1 LEPTLN
7 FFAVINTLGALQCTL
22 TAFAL
27 FSIKTG
33 NRTANR
39 FLGLF
44 LIALAVLIFDFV
56 MYDTR
61 FFLSVPQLYP
71 ILDPVVLVVTPLFF
85 FYIKS
90 LTNQRFSFRKRDL
103 LHFLLFFLFFLLLLP
118 DFFRGPEAKLQ
129 DYMDE
134 LKSTGLTIDY
144 YIGNAIID
152 TQILAYLFASFI
164 VLSKAIKNQ
173 PGLGKNTPINVK
185 WLRNL
190 IVALT
195 FVSVMSAIFDF
206 MPIARESGYNN
217 YITPFLL
224 TLIIYSM
231 GYLGIRQ
238 SEIFTTERL
247 FSLGKKYQKSVLT
260 DEMAEKI
267 LKKLTHLMQ
276 EEKLYRD
283 SMISLPAMAVR
294 LKITTHHLSQILNE
308 RLDRN
313 FFNYISEYRVEEAK
327 QRLLEPDA
335 SQITMLELAY
345 DIGFNS
351 LSAFNTAFKKHSGM
365 SPSEFKKQND
375 QR

>member
-1 LEPTLN
+1 MEPTIN

-71 ILDPVVLVVTPLFF
+71 ILDPTVLIVAPLFF

-90 LTNQRFSFRKRDL
+90 LTNQGFSFRKRDL
-103 LHFLLFFLFFLLLLP
+103 LHFLLLLLFFLLLLP
-118 DFFRGPEAKLQ
+118 DFFRSPEAKLQ
-129 DYMDE
+129 DYIDE
-134 LKSTGLTIDY
+134 LQSTGLTTAE
-144 YIGNAIID
+144 YISYAIIN
-152 TQILAYLFASFI
+152 TQVLAYLFASFM

-173 PGLGKNTPINVK
+173 PGLGKNTPVNIK

-206 MPIARESGYNN
+206 MPIARESGYND
-217 YITPFLL
+217 YVTPFLL
-224 TLIIYSM
+224 TLIVYSM

-238 SEIFTTERL
+238 SEIFTTEKL
-247 FSLGKKYQKSVLT
+247 FSLGKKYRKSVLT
-260 DEMAEKI
+260 DAMAEKI
-267 LKKLTHLMQ
+267 LK
-276 EEKLYRD
+276 
-283 SMISLPAMAVR
+283 
-294 LKITTHHLSQILNE
+294 N
-308 RLDRN
+308 
-313 FFNYISEYRVEEAK
+313 
-327 QRLLEPDA
+327 
-335 SQITMLELAY
+335 
-345 DIGFNS
+345 
-351 LSAFNTAFKKHSGM
+351 
-365 SPSEFKKQND
+365 
-375 QR
+375 

>member
-33 NRTANR
+33 NRIANR

-61 FFLSVPQLYP
+61 FFLSVPQLYS
-71 ILDPVVLVVTPLFF
+71 ILDLAVFVVTPLFF
-85 FYIKS
+85 LYIKS
-90 LTNQRFSFRKRDL
+90 LTSQKFGFRKRAL
-103 LHFLLFFLFFLLLLP
+103 LHFLLFFLFLLVLLP
-118 DFFRGPEAKLQ
+118 EYFRSPEAKLQ
-129 DYMDE
+129 EYLDE
-134 LKSTGLTIDY
+134 LKSTGLTTADY
-144 YIGNAIID
+144 IAYAIVN
-152 TQILAYLFASFI
+152 TQVLAYLFASFM
-164 VLSKAIKNQ
+164 VLRKAIKNQ
-173 PGLGKNTPINVK
+173 PGLDKNTPINIK

-195 FVSVMSAIFDF
+195 FVSVMSALFDF
-206 MPIARESGYNN
+206 IPLERENN

-238 SEIFTTERL
+238 SEIFTTEKL

-283 SMISLPAMAVR
+283 SMISLPAMAAR

-327 QRLLEPDA
+327 QRLLEPDVN
-335 SQITMLELAY
+335 QITMLELAY

-351 LSAFNTAFKKHSGM
+351 LSAFNTAFKKHAGM